1 MKLLLEI
8 FERSKHLFEKGGKL
22 EKLYPLYEAKDTFL
36 FTPSD
41 VTASGAHVRDKI
53 DMKRMMITVVI
64 ALIPCILYGM
74 YNAGHQHLLVNG
86 QGYFPII
93 DTLPNCF
100 RELAQGALIVLPII
114 ITSYAVGGIWEVVFA
129 IIRKHEI
136 NEGFLVTGMLFA
148 LVLPPTI
155 PLWQV
160 AVGVSFGVV
169 VGKEVFGGTG
179 MNFLNPALTA
189 RAFLFFAYP
198 MSLTGDTVWTS
209 VIKKDVQV
217 FGHTVINASSHIVS
231 GFTGQT
237 PLAVLA
243 DKDLTVAGATIA
255 ESTQNA
261 INALHGAPF
270 AVEGF
275 HSNFTFWNM
284 FIGNMGGSIGETST
298 LMCLIGAIILI
309 TTGLASWRIML
320 SMVIGLLGA
329 AFVFKLV
336 LCALAQYGYLSPH
349 AIKPYYLIPCY
360 YHLVMGG
367 FAFGCV
373 YMATDPVSAA
383 VTNKGKWIYGLII
396 GVIVYITR
404 VINPAYPEGVMLAIL
419 FGNMAAPIID
429 HLVVNKN
436 IQRRL
441 ARGRK

>member
-8 FERSKHLFEKGGKL
+8 FEKSKHLFEKGGKL

-36 FTPSD
+36 FTPPD
-41 VTASGAHVRDKI
+41 VTTAGAHIRDKI
-53 DMKRMMITVVI
+53 DMKRMMITVVV

-86 QGYFPII
+86 QGFYPVI
-93 DTLPNCF
+93 DTLPHCIK
-100 RELAQGALIVLPII
+100 ELVQGALIVMPII
-114 ITSYAVGGIWEVVFA
+114 VTSYAVGGIWEVIFA
-129 IIRKHEI
+129 IVRKHEI

-148 LVLPPTI
+148 LILPPTI

-160 AVGVSFGVV
+160 ALGVSFGVV

-189 RAFLFFAYP
+189 RAFLFFAFP
-198 MSLTGDTVWTS
+198 QNLTGDNVWTS
-209 VIKKDVQV
+209 IIKKDIQV
-217 FGHTVINASSHIVS
+217 FGHTIVS
-231 GFTGQT
+231 SSTKIMDGFTGQT

-243 DKDLTVAGATIA
+243 DKDLTKAGATIA

-261 INALHGAPF
+261 INALHGSPF
-270 AVEGF
+270 LVEGYQG
-275 HSNFTFWNM
+275 NFSFWNM

-309 TTGLASWRIML
+309 ATGLASWRIMV
-320 SMVIGLLGA
+320 SMVVGLLGTA
-329 AFVFKLV
+329 LIFKV
-336 LCALAQYGYLSPH
+336 ILCALAQYGYISVQS
-349 AIKPYYLIPCY
+349 IRPYYLIPCY

-373 YMATDPVSAA
+373 FMATDPVSAA
-383 VTNKGKWIYGLII
+383 VTNKGKWIYGLLI
-396 GVIVYITR
+396 GFIVYIIR

-419 FGNMAAPIID
+419 FMNMAAPIID
-429 HLVVNKN
+429 HLVINMN
-436 IQRRL
+436 IRRRL
-441 ARGRK
+441 ARGNK